1 MSYFTNISTKGKVRY
16 GKFPFAISV
25 LESPNNHVPIGMAFS
40 ATAIDAGFG
49 AVAFPRP
56 AWTHF
61 FCLPFPAVCMRLD
74 RDIPQCTFDYYQ
86 VSANRGQCY
95 GEIPIAR

>member
-40 ATAIDAGFG
+40 ATVTDGGLAVWRLKVDGVKVRGRRYVVIDGEFIELSKA
-49 AVAFPRP
+49 AV
-56 AWTHF
+56 
-61 FCLPFPAVCMRLD
+61 
-74 RDIPQCTFDYYQ
+74 
-86 VSANRGQCY
+86 
-95 GEIPIAR
+95 

>member
-40 ATAIDAGFG
+40 ATATDGG
-49 AVAFPRP
+49 LAV
-56 AWTHF
+56 W
-61 FCLPFPAVCMRLD
+61 RL
-74 RDIPQCTFDYYQ
+74 T
-86 VSANRGQCY
+86 VY
-95 GEIPIAR
+95 GEKVRGRYVVIDGEFIELSKAAV

>member
-40 ATAIDAGFG
+40 ATATDDGLALWQLTVHGVKVRGRFVVIDGEFVKPGDAASDPPARNPARLSAGQAG
-49 AVAFPRP
+49 
-56 AWTHF
+56 
-61 FCLPFPAVCMRLD
+61 
-74 RDIPQCTFDYYQ
+74 
-86 VSANRGQCY
+86 
-95 GEIPIAR
+95 